1 MAKKTQKKQKT
12 EVKTASVEVVV
23 YKREQHRRPN
33 SVIAAEVKSGKYGS
47 EWKYAVR
54 KLGYNVK
61 AIEVLL

>member
-1 MAKKTQKKQKT
+1 MAKKTQKKQKI
-12 EVKTASVEVVV
+12 EAKTASVEVV

-33 SVIAAEVKSGKYGS
+33 SVIAAEVRSGKYGS